1 MRKHLFIPDIQVK
14 PDAPTDHLS
23 WIGEYIVEQ
32 QPDVIVQIGDFA
44 DMESL
49 SSYDKGKLAGEGARV
64 QEDIDSTV
72 AAWDVLNEP
81 IETYNAK
88 RRRYKEK
95 QYKPE
100 KHITLGNHE
109 HRINR
114 HVEENPHLKGF
125 LSTDHLELNRY
136 GWEVH
141 PFLDVVEIDGVH
153 YSHYFANQMTGKPL
167 GGMLSTRIKNV
178 GFSFSMG
185 HQQLLDSTHRYLAN
199 GTRQRGLVCG
209 SCYLYD
215 DDYRGI
221 QANGAWHGIIVK
233 HEVHDGDY
241 DLMEVSLDFLC
252 RRYEGMTLKDFML
265 KKYDTVL
272 ARHRHTG
279 G

>member
-1 MRKHLFIPDIQVK
+1 MRKHIFIPDIQVK
-14 PDAPTDHLS
+14 PGSPNDHLR

-32 QPDVIVQIGDFA
+32 KPDVIVQIGDFA
-44 DMESL
+44 DMPSL
-49 SSYDKGKLAGEGARV
+49 SSYDKGKVKGEGVRV
-64 QEDIDSTV
+64 KDDID
-72 AAWDVLNEP
+72 ACMDAWDELNEP
-81 IETYNAK
+81 IERFNRRK
-88 RRRYKEK
+88 RKNKER

-109 HRINR
+109 HRIDR
-114 HVEENPHLKGF
+114 HVDANPELLGL
-125 LSTDHLELNRY
+125 LSTDNLQLDRY

-153 YSHYFANQMTGKPL
+153 YSHYFANQFTGKPL

-178 GFSFSMG
+178 GFSFTMG

-221 QANGAWHGIIVK
+221 QANGAWHGIIVM
-233 HEVHDGDY
+233 HEVHNGDY

-252 RRYEGMTLKDFML
+252 RRYEGMTLKQFML
-265 KKYDTVL
+265 EKYDTVL
-272 ARHRHTG
+272 ARHRNVPL
-279 G
+279 